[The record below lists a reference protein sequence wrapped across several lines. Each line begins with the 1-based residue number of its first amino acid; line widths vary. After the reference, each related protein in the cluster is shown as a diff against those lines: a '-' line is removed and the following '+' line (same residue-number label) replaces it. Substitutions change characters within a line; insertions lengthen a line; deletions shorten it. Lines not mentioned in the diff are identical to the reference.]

1 MSYSI
6 DFRRKVISTREE
18 EGLSIRETAKQFRIG
33 PASVSRWINQ
43 IASKAST
50 TRQRKSD
57 KSELIKDVEPYPDAY
72 QKERAE
78 RFGVCQKAIW
88 QALKKLGLTYKKT
101 LRHPKADES
110 ARQAF
115 QQKIQQ
121 YEKEGKPIVFIDESG
136 FPHDTPRTHG
146 YSPKGQRCFGLKNGG
161 AKGRTNVIGALLGTT
176 LFAIGLF
183 DININSDVFY
193 SWVTQVLIPV
203 LPKNRV
209 IVMDNA
215 TFHKKHNIQ
224 QVIIDAGYMVE
235 YLPTYSPDLNPIE
248 HKWAQ
253 AKSKKRESG
262 CDTEILFSVHM
273 V

>member
-18 EGLSIRETAKQFRIG
+18 EGLSIQETAKQFRIG
-33 PASVSRWINQ
+33 PASVLRWINQ

-50 TRQRKSD
+50 TRQRKID

-115 QQKIQQ
+115 
-121 YEKEGKPIVFIDESG
+121 
-136 FPHDTPRTHG
+136 
-146 YSPKGQRCFGLKNGG
+146 
-161 AKGRTNVIGALLGTT
+161 
-176 LFAIGLF
+176 
-183 DININSDVFY
+183 
-193 SWVTQVLIPV
+193 
-203 LPKNRV
+203 
-209 IVMDNA
+209 
-215 TFHKKHNIQ
+215 
-224 QVIIDAGYMVE
+224 
-235 YLPTYSPDLNPIE
+235 
-248 HKWAQ
+248 
-253 AKSKKRESG
+253 
-262 CDTEILFSVHM
+262 
-273 V
+273 

>member
-1 MSYSI
+1 M
-6 DFRRKVISTREE
+6 
-18 EGLSIRETAKQFRIG
+18 SIRETAKQFRIG

-121 YEKEGKPIVFIDESG
+121 YEKKVNLLFLLMKVVFHTI
-136 FPHDTPRTHG
+136 PHELTAIPQ
-146 YSPKGQRCFGLKNGG
+146 KVNG
-161 AKGRTNVIGALLGTT
+161 
-176 LFAIGLF
+176 
-183 DININSDVFY
+183 
-193 SWVTQVLIPV
+193 VL
-203 LPKNRV
+203 
-209 IVMDNA
+209 A
-215 TFHKKHNIQ
+215 
-224 QVIIDAGYMVE
+224 
-235 YLPTYSPDLNPIE
+235 
-248 HKWAQ
+248 
-253 AKSKKRESG
+253 
-262 CDTEILFSVHM
+262 
-273 V
+273 